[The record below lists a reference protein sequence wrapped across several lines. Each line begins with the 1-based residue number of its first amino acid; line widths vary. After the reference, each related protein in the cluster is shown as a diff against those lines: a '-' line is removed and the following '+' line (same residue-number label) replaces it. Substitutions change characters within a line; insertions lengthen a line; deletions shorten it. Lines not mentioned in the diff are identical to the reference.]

1 MKKLTKLLALVLCLA
16 LVLSLGACAKQ
27 ASPAL
32 GSWKCTLDLK
42 ELSEKATAAAAEK
55 QADGEGQSLTEEQLK
70 NLTDIMGKLYEGC
83 SMTILLDLKEDQS
96 YTLSMDEA
104 SIKATVTNMGNKL
117 PELMP
122 ELLAAMFGQ
131 SLDGLKESLAE
142 MNMSLDDMMKEMG
155 DSLNAEELLKSLE
168 ITSQDGTWRYEEGK
182 LYLTPKADASEDK
195 TGTETTE
202 APVETQASADAE
214 AAQEICMTVEFNGSE
229 MKVTAMDGK
238 SEDLE
243 DFKEILPLIFTKDAK

>member
-155 DSLNAEELLKSLE
+155 DSLNAEELLKN
-168 ITSQDGTWRYEEGK
+168 
-182 LYLTPKADASEDK
+182 LTPKADASEDK